1 MLLNAIISRALAIPG
16 CQRLLAGDGITVF
29 ELSIKGLIGI
39 IEPAS
44 VDMRSAR
51 KSLPVI
57 GQAASIAKNLDEYQ
71 FMICSMVPS
80 IPDSDPRKLQLQ
92 KYRIGVVAAFSRL
105 SAILRELDAQN
116 LSRWNANAG
125 PLMEATSEAYLK
137 AKSNSNLQIASRKEA
152 FEFFGVP
159 EDKIDAA
166 LATYYG

>member
-1 MLLNAIISRALAIPG
+1 MLLNAIISRALARPS
-16 CQRLLAGDGITVF
+16 CQRLLACDGITVS
-29 ELSIKGLIGI
+29 ELSIKGLAGI
-39 IEPAS
+39 IEPVS

-51 KSLPVI
+51 KSMPAI
-57 GQAASIAKNLDEYQ
+57 GQSASIAKNLDEYQ

-92 KYRIGVVAAFSRL
+92 KYRVGVVAAFARL
-105 SAILRELDAQN
+105 SAILKELDAQSLN
-116 LSRWNANAG
+116 RWNANGG

-137 AKSNSNLQIASRKEA
+137 AKSNSNLKVASRKEA

-166 LATYYG
+166 LAAYYG